1 MDRAA
6 IAREGRRAQALEA
19 LGFEREREQALD
31 AQLREVVLEAEGP
44 NVDALAFGR
53 MTDDDASLVREALG
67 TVDGDVPD
75 DESLAEDFFSGL
87 LDEDDDGE
95 PETEI
100 ERLTRELERCRA
112 VQHALERYLEALDGA
127 S

>member
-1 MDRAA
+1 VDRAA

-44 NVDALAFGR
+44 RVDEAAFGR
-53 MTDDDASLVREALG
+53 MTAEDASLVREALG
-67 TVDGDVPD
+67 AVDGDVD
-75 DESLAEDFFSGL
+75 DELLAEDFFSALVDG
-87 LDEDDDGE
+87 DDDVG

-112 VQHALERYLEALDGA
+112 MQHALERYLEALDGA

>member
-1 MDRAA
+1 VDRAA

-19 LGFEREREQALD
+19 LGFEREREQAID

-44 NVDALAFGR
+44 DVDALAFGR
-53 MTDDDASLVREALG
+53 MTAEDATLVREALG

-75 DESLAEDFFSGL
+75 DEPFLEDFFAA
-87 LDEDDDGE
+87 LDDVDDDAG

-100 ERLTRELERCRA
+100 ERLARELERCRA